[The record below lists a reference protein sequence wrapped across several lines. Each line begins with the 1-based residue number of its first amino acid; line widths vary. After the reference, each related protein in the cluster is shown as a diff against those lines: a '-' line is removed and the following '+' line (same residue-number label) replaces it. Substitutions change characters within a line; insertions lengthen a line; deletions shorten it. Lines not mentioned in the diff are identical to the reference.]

1 MSGLDSDPIV
11 VDDSDGSTI
20 LAQVVACVLFYWLI
34 LLQKSIDV
42 SPIYQSASRWPQQQL
57 LSRLENSRFEAN
69 LLLPFNTAFSLA
81 DG

>member
-34 LLQKSIDV
+34 LLQKLLVNWFIAHL
-42 SPIYQSASRWPQQQL
+42 PIGVKMAAAAALKPAGK
-57 LSRLENSRFEAN
+57 F
-69 LLLPFNTAFSLA
+69 
-81 DG
+81 

>member
-34 LLQKSIDV
+34 LLQK
-42 SPIYQSASRWPQQQL
+42 L
-57 LSRLENSRFEAN
+57 LVN
-69 LLLPFNTAFSLA
+69 
-81 DG
+81 